1 MQSDLPEEEKYATQL
16 RHLHHMGF
24 TDAEENLKILTA
36 SAGDINSAIIHH
48 LQNQYNSQHQADDY
62 QQAVD
67 EANYEHQE
75 QLQEAYQSQEGQH
88 EQQIDDQ
95 LLLGEHAEGQGQH
108 GEQSVEPDSDKGA
121 LNKVEGLL
129 LLEGEGSDAETAFA
143 INPQTEE

>member
-1 MQSDLPEEEKYATQL
+1 
-16 RHLHHMGF
+16 MGF

-75 QLQEAYQSQEGQH
+75 QLQETYRSREGQH
-88 EQQIDDQ
+88 DQQIDDR
-95 LLLGEHAEGQGQH
+95 LLLGEHPEGHGQLED
-108 GEQSVEPDSDKGA
+108 GQLVEQDSDKGA
-121 LNKVEGLL
+121 LNKVESLL
-129 LLEGEGSDAETAFA
+129 LLEGEGSDAEAAFA